1 MEEYA
6 KENGREMVL
15 NKYADC
21 TEEEYRELTQGKN
34 SVLCIILL
42 SFFMHTSHAY
52 VYISAPAPVIKE
64 TKPAEP
70 VAEKKP
76 EPVAPPK
83 VEPPKVEP
91 PKAEAKVEEP
101 KVEAQKDEI
110 KPPTLAEL
118 KGEVEETPVV
128 EEKKPAPKAV
138 EKKPAPKVEA
148 KGEIYIYSKDT
159 V

>member
-1 MEEYA
+1 
-6 KENGREMVL
+6 V
-15 NKYADC
+15 
-21 TEEEYRELTQGKN
+21 
-34 SVLCIILL
+34 
-42 SFFMHTSHAY
+42 HTSHAY

-64 TKPAEP
+64 TKPEP

-91 PKAEAKVEEP
+91 PKVEAPKIEAP

-118 KGEVEETPVV
+118 KEYVFDHDNTYED
-128 EEKKPAPKAV
+128 KAH
-138 EKKPAPKVEA
+138 K
-148 KGEIYIYSKDT
+148 
-159 V
+159 